1 MLLLTFK
8 VGKEHYGL
16 ECREVLEVVPWVDSR
31 PVPLA
36 PAYVIGLFNYRGV
49 MTPLIDLSAMIISR
63 PSKPHFSTRIVVA
76 GYTHAELGRKPL
88 GLLMEGVT
96 ATQKCGRED
105 LQPSTVQIGNA
116 AWLGE
121 ILVLPDKTVQ
131 CIRLTDLLSPELR
144 QLLYSE
150 AASSGSANEGA

>member
-8 VGKEHYGL
+8 VGKEYYGL
-16 ECREVLEVVPWVDSR
+16 ESREVLEVVPWVDSR

-36 PAYVIGLFNYRGV
+36 PDYVMGLFNYRGV
-49 MTPLIDLSAMIISR
+49 MTPLIDLSALITGQQ
-63 PSKPHFSTRIVVA
+63 SKPHFSTRIVVA

-88 GLLMEGVT
+88 GLLTEGVT
-96 ATQKCGRED
+96 AAQKCSQGD

-116 AWLGE
+116 AWLGK
-121 ILVLPDKTVQ
+121 ILVLPDKAVQ
-131 CIRLTDLLSPELR
+131 CIRVADLLSPELR

-150 AASSGSANEGA
+150 AASSGSAEEGT